1 MALLDICLTTRDT
14 AAAVEFARG
23 NTGSVLD
30 VLANN
35 EDEPSMLLIITA
47 GGGGESAFT
56 FQS

>member
-14 AAAVEFARG
+14 AASVESARG

-30 VLANN
+30 MLTSN
-35 EDEPSMLLIITA
+35 EDEPSVLLVITA
-47 GGGGESAFT
+47 GSGGESAFT